1 LFAPDNLMLGMVFD
15 VGGYLR
21 LSREDETDGQSES
34 IENQK
39 SFITKY
45 VLEQNWNLV
54 DFYIDDGYSG
64 LNYNRPAF
72 KQILNDIENK
82 KINLVITKEFTCL

>member
-1 LFAPDNLMLGMVFD
+1 MFAPDNLMLGMVFD